1 MALTALIALM
11 TAPPCRPGWADGG
24 PQATQGR
31 PAQVTLYAFFATWCV
46 PCRAEL
52 PHLER
57 LYRSYRERGLRV
69 VLVSQDAPSTLQN
82 VPAFLARFEVT
93 APWVADTESALL
105 SRYNPAASLPYTV
118 LVDARDVVLYAH
130 AGYEPGDERRLEAEV
145 VSALALSAGDAAAA
159 AADDGPAG
167 DRGGDGDGHGDGDD
181 AASELSDDV
190 SPGASGDISDHAS
203 VGARRPVA
211 ARRFELS
218 SQGFALVRERR
229 FDPDPARDGRLQ
241 AAVGRLELRTFS
253 GRDSASVRID
263 AASIRDRSATAKAP
277 LDRRVSLE
285 RVQLEAGLGRA
296 RFHLGDDYVAFGHG
310 VSLSLRRIDPLGV
323 DTSLRAGRIDWLGQR
338 VRVTALAGFTNPQDL
353 DPIQLRLR
361 DDASDFIGGAAL
373 TFLMGARSPEAGAGG
388 DYPVALGPY
397 ALHVSAPAA
406 AADGGDVQ
414 WNIAGGAA
422 TYAGSG
428 IRVAVDGAVA
438 RRVGLN
444 LAPETGYALYGSLQR
459 RLGPVTLLLDGKLYR
474 HWQIGRLEQNLLY
487 HEPPTLERE
496 DQEVPGNEDAVGAR
510 VRGEWLLS
518 PGLTAYANLLGY
530 RYTLNDQSPLT
541 DAALATHGYVGV
553 AGQLGRAHSAGLAL
567 GYRREQDAAGNA
579 KLTMWHVDVDGTW
592 ALGRGLAL
600 TAKWNHR
607 EETEVAF
614 AARDL
619 RRGLAVFGV
628 SLSGW
633 GALSALYGYST
644 EVNTTPTHYPGA
656 ELSLHLPRGSTVR
669 LFAGSLVGGRVCVS
683 GTCRDV
689 PPFRGARLDLILRL

>member
-1 MALTALIALM
+1 MRAPIVALTALIALM
-11 TAPPCRPGWADGG
+11 MALPCWPAWADGD
-24 PQATQGR
+24 
-31 PAQVTLYAFFATWCV
+31 PAASQEQPAKVTLYAFFATWCV

-57 LYRSYRERGLRV
+57 LYRSYRARGLRV

-118 LVDARDVVLYAH
+118 LVDARDEVLYAH

-145 VSALALSAGDAAAA
+145 VSALAIGADDAAAA
-159 AADDGPAG
+159 GAGDGPAG
-167 DRGGDGDGHGDGDD
+167 DRSGDGDSDASPDSD
-181 AASELSDDV
+181 AAS
-190 SPGASGDISDHAS
+190 
-203 VGARRPVA
+203 VGTRRPAA
-211 ARRFELS
+211 ARRFEVS

-253 GRDSASVRID
+253 GRDSASVRLD

-323 DTSLRAGRIDWLGQR
+323 DTSLRTGRIDWLGQR

-361 DDASDFIGGAAL
+361 DDVSDFIGGAAF
-373 TFLMGARSPEAGAGG
+373 TYLMGARSPEAGAGG
-388 DYPVALGPY
+388 GYPVALGPY

-414 WNIAGGAA
+414 WNIGGGAA
-422 TYAGSG
+422 SYAGSEV
-428 IRVAVDGAVA
+428 RVAVDGAIA

-444 LAPETGYALYGSLQR
+444 LAPETGYALYGSIQR

-496 DQEVPGNEDAVGAR
+496 DQEVPGNEDAAGAR
-510 VRGEWLLS
+510 VRGEWLFA

-530 RYTLNDQSPLT
+530 RYTLDDQSPFA

-553 AGQLGRAHSAGLAL
+553 AGQLGRAHSAGQLGRAHSAGLSL
-567 GYRREQDAAGNA
+567 GYRRERDANGQD
-579 KLTMWHVDVDGTW
+579 KLKMWHVDVDGTW
-592 ALGRGLAL
+592 GLGRGLAL

-614 AARDL
+614 AARDF

-644 EVNTTPTHYPGA
+644 EVSTTPTHYPGG
-656 ELSLHLPRGSTVR
+656 ELSLHLPRGSTMR
-669 LFAGSLVGGRVCVS
+669 LFVGNLVGGRVCVS

-689 PPFRGARLDLILRL
+689 PPFRGARLDVILRL